1 MRYIQANNNLFRG
14 SRQQIVPGSVKVL
27 LRHRTFFGVEYPPMS
42 TKRSTKRNTI
52 YWGLL
57 LFVLAQVLILL
68 VVPRIDPFLDEKD
81 IYVPGQPSEPI
92 SWWPGEVTL
101 PSGEVIEVP
110 IHSAMGPVLIY
121 VLVAAAVLGIT
132 LSLIPLTALKVALR
146 LVFALLFSWGA
157 FIATVFYLPLP
168 LAIAT
173 GVAAGTLWFLI
184 PLVWLHNVVL
194 ILAVSSS
201 GAVFGR
207 FITPWTAMAIIGALA
222 IYDFLAVRFRFMLWM
237 ADRLSQINALPALII
252 PKDYSAWNFN
262 LSKREKV
269 VELNPADREYSILGG
284 GDIAFPC
291 LLTASVYFARG
302 FAPAAIIA
310 ALGFLGLVSVYAI
323 QAIFLKGKPMPAL
336 PPIAAFALVGLLVI
350 W

>member
-1 MRYIQANNNLFRG
+1 
-14 SRQQIVPGSVKVL
+14 
-27 LRHRTFFGVEYPPMS
+27 MS
-42 TKRSTKRNTI
+42 TKRPVRLNTV

-57 LFVLAQVLILL
+57 LFVVAQVLILL
-68 VVPRIDPFLDEKD
+68 VTPRIDPFLDEND
-81 IYVPGQPSEPI
+81 IDIPTQPSEAI

-110 IHSAMGPVLIY
+110 VQSALGPILIY
-121 VLVAAAVLGIT
+121 ILAAAAVLGFT
-132 LSLIPLTALKVALR
+132 LSRIPLAALKVVLR
-146 LVFALLFSWGA
+146 LLFALLFSWGA

-168 LAIAT
+168 VAVAIA
-173 GVAAGTLWFLI
+173 VVFGTFWYLI
-184 PLVWLHNVVL
+184 PLVWLHNLVL
-194 ILAVSSS
+194 ILAVSSL

-207 FITPWTAMAIIGALA
+207 FITPWTAMAIILALA

-252 PKDYSAWNFN
+252 PKDYSEWNSN
-262 LSKREKV
+262 LKKHGERMIEV
-269 VELNPADREYSILGG
+269 NPADREYSILGG

-302 FAPAAIIA
+302 LAPAAIIA
-310 ALGFLGLVSVYAI
+310 ALGLLGLVSVYAI

-336 PPIAAFALVGLLVI
+336 PPIAACTLVGLLIV